1 MVVHDLNVVGIP
13 VAPNKADTPLI
24 VDPNAVLSLS
34 VSVERFQPIAR
45 RRCQVPQISGNI
57 QLAQLPLSYPLESLK
72 PFYMLPGMKPFRLPR
87 PERLDHQLIL

>member
-1 MVVHDLNVVGIP
+1 MIIHDRNVAGVP

-24 VDPNAVLSLS
+24 VDPNAVLSLT

-57 QLAQLPLSYPLESLK
+57 QLA
-72 PFYMLPGMKPFRLPR
+72 
-87 PERLDHQLIL
+87 